1 MNAYSGNFGK
11 SALCRAFGINR
22 SSIYYKRNGQ
32 KKLAKIARHEK
43 DLQDVKT
50 AFEEGKGN
58 YGARQIK
65 TALAGKGSIM
75 SRRKIRRLMEESGL
89 ESSYGKPKYVKPGK
103 KKADCNKADI
113 SNLLG
118 RDFSGWNEKEV
129 LVSDLTYV
137 KVDGKWCYICVI
149 IDLFNRE
156 VVGWSIGENKTAELV
171 LLAFAMAGIDFRRVM
186 IFHTDRG
193 MEFCAERIDLF
204 LNRFG
209 IIRSLSRPGTPI
221 DNAVAESFYGTVKT
235 EFVKNQNFP
244 SLERLKLLFGDW
256 VHWYNNIRFHSADGS
271 KSPVVYR
278 REFNNE
284 PLKNIA

>member
-103 KKADCNKADI
+103 KRRTATRLI
-113 SNLLG
+113 FQI
-118 RDFSGWNEKEV
+118 FSAAIFPAGMKKKFW
-129 LVSDLTYV
+129 S
-137 KVDGKWCYICVI
+137 VI
-149 IDLFNRE
+149 
-156 VVGWSIGENKTAELV
+156 
-171 LLAFAMAGIDFRRVM
+171 
-186 IFHTDRG
+186 
-193 MEFCAERIDLF
+193 
-204 LNRFG
+204 
-209 IIRSLSRPGTPI
+209 
-221 DNAVAESFYGTVKT
+221 
-235 EFVKNQNFP
+235 
-244 SLERLKLLFGDW
+244 
-256 VHWYNNIRFHSADGS
+256 
-271 KSPVVYR
+271 
-278 REFNNE
+278 
-284 PLKNIA
+284 